1 MKPAKTD
8 KKAPKLLRLKIDGI
22 KNGKPPKS
30 VEVWGVSFGSLRQ
43 FKDGQGG
50 MGYNFSARMQNPE
63 NGEAYIFSG
72 NLVLIGSAPK
82 KKGGKK

>member
-8 KKAPKLLRLKIDGI
+8 KKAPKLLRLIIESAPK
-22 KNGKPPKS
+22 GKSKKPDP
-30 VEVWGVSFGSLRQ
+30 FGLAFGTLRQ
-43 FKDGQGG
+43 FKDGHGG

-82 KKGGKK
+82 KKGCKK

>member
-8 KKAPKLLRLKIDGI
+8 KKAPKLLRLTIEA
-22 KNGKPPKS
+22 PVKS
-30 VEVWGVSFGSLRQ
+30 KKGVVLWSMAFGALRQ

>member
-8 KKAPKLLRLKIDGI
+8 KKAPKELLMRVVTNDKKANQWMIVAGR
-22 KNGKPPKS
+22 
-30 VEVWGVSFGSLRQ
+30 LRQ
-43 FKDGQGG
+43 FKEGKGG
-50 MGYNFSARMQNPE
+50 MGYNFSTRCQNPE
-63 NGEAYIFSG
+63 NGEQYIFSG